1 MEGVF
6 TRSLHLQL
14 IAKICGTNDIVKGT
28 TSEIFSQVLATYLQ
42 EVAIAAKNSASV
54 GVSIK
59 DIFS

>member
-1 MEGVF
+1 DFLASFSDV
-6 TRSLHLQL
+6 SIPL
-14 IAKICGTNDIVKGT
+14 ILVL
-28 TSEIFSQVLATYLQ
+28 TSESNSTDSYLQ